1 MDNQESKPIENQF
14 QILTLILSE
23 HQCQKCVHIAR
34 ESGICRG
41 ILTIGRGTVH
51 SGILNLL
58 GIKSQKREIV
68 SFLLKKDKAK
78 ELLDRFTY
86 ELQLYKHGHGI
97 AFLTSVLMANCETDK
112 GQVFSN
118 TGEIS
123 EEESMYRKLTVIV
136 DRGMAGDVMDVAFKA
151 GAGGGTI
158 MHGRGVGAE
167 HTMKLFGIEIEP
179 EKELVIILLPSS
191 IIHKVTDALYREL
204 EIGEPGKGI
213 MFVEPIVEV
222 RGLFEPEQKDE
233 EKQQ

>member
-1 MDNQESKPIENQF
+1 
-14 QILTLILSE
+14 
-23 HQCQKCVHIAR
+23 
-34 ESGICRG
+34 
-41 ILTIGRGTVH
+41 
-51 SGILNLL
+51 
-58 GIKSQKREIV
+58 
-68 SFLLKKDKAK
+68 
-78 ELLDRFTY
+78 
-86 ELQLYKHGHGI
+86 
-97 AFLTSVLMANCETDK
+97 
-112 GQVFSN
+112 
-118 TGEIS
+118 
-123 EEESMYRKLTVIV
+123 
-136 DRGMAGDVMDVAFKA
+136 
-151 GAGGGTI
+151 